1 MHKIGLRERKAA
13 RLKVG
18 LAETLV
24 ELLEQR
30 PLEDISI
37 REICE
42 AHEISEATF
51 FNYYPRKQDVL
62 SYFIQLWRLE
72 MSWMARQATAASGGL
87 EAIAAMFEHASDQ
100 LAQFPAF
107 MGEMLAYQARLRD
120 WPQPVEISLAE
131 RLQAFPEME
140 GIEDLSAEGLDSI
153 FSALLGK
160 AIELGELPTQ
170 TDREAVILALVSLFF
185 GVPMQMRLY
194 EPERIAELYHK
205 ELQILWQGVQDA
217 R

>member
-1 MHKIGLRERKAA
+1 MTKIGLRERKAA

-30 PLEDISI
+30 PLEEISI
-37 REICE
+37 REMCE
-42 AHEISEATF
+42 SHEISEATF

-72 MSWMARQATAASGGL
+72 MTWLAQQAAAESGL
-87 EAIAAMFEHASDQ
+87 DAIAGIFDHAAGQ
-100 LAQFPAF
+100 LSQFPAF

-120 WPQPVEISLAE
+120 WPQAVEITPAE

-140 GIEDLSAEGLDSI
+140 GIEELVPEGLESI
-153 FSALLGK
+153 FSSLLGR
-160 AIELGELPTQ
+160 AIEQGQLAADS
-170 TDREAVILALVSLFF
+170 DREALILALVSLFF

-194 EPERIAELYHK
+194 EPKRIGELLQK
-205 ELQILWQGVQDA
+205 ELQLLWRATQA
-217 R
+217 

>member
-1 MHKIGLRERKAA
+1 MNKIGLRERKTA

-30 PLEDISI
+30 PLEEISI

-62 SYFIQLWRLE
+62 GYFIQLWRLE
-72 MSWMARQATAASGGL
+72 MSWVAQQAATVSGL
-87 EAIAAMFEHASDQ
+87 EAIDAIFEHASGQ

-120 WPQPVEISLAE
+120 WPQGVEIGLAE
-131 RLQAFPEME
+131 RLQAFPELE
-140 GIEDLSAEGLDSI
+140 GIESLTPEGLESI
-153 FSALLGK
+153 FSGLVGR
-160 AIELGELPTQ
+160 AIEQGELPQ
-170 TDREAVILALVSLFF
+170 GTDREAVILALVSLFF

-194 EPERIAELYHK
+194 EPERIAELYEK
-205 ELQILWQGVQDA
+205 ELQLLWRGVQA
-217 R
+217 TQ